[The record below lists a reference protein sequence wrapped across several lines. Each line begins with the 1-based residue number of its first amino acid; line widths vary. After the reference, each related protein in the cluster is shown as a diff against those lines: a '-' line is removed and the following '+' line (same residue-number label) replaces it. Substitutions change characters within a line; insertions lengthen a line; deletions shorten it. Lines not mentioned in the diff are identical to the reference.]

1 MPFIIKNLNL
11 FDPELQLTNT
21 VPMTKNKLK
30 GLLSTLKKFKVQII
44 LVVEDKKRSDH
55 KILNLST
62 KLIPNDSEMDE
73 AFKSM
78 HQSIMTKV
86 KNYASEDW
94 MDETVV
100 KHVIYLAVM
109 SEN

>member
-1 MPFIIKNLNL
+1 
-11 FDPELQLTNT
+11 
-21 VPMTKNKLK
+21 MTKNKLK

-44 LVVEDKKRSDH
+44 LVLEDKKRNDH
-55 KILNLST
+55 KILNSST
-62 KLIPNDSEMDE
+62 KLISNDSEMDE

-78 HQSIMTKV
+78 HQSIITKV
-86 KNYASEDW
+86 KNYASENW
-94 MDETVV
+94 IDETVV